1 MHMMQKC
8 KRRDLK
14 ILLTWEEATLHG
26 WMLDL
31 QVMTSLQKT
40 SKQLASSVHN
50 FIYMPIFYFPQSLHE
65 HQNHVIIYIRFTL
78 NNKLDALVKH
88 TTNIN
93 KHKVIVDKNNF
104 LHFQCIK

>member
-1 MHMMQKC
+1 MMQKC

-50 FIYMPIFYFPQSLHE
+50 FIY
-65 HQNHVIIYIRFTL
+65 IYIEDVSSEKEVSYVR
-78 NNKLDALVKH
+78 ARG
-88 TTNIN
+88 
-93 KHKVIVDKNNF
+93 
-104 LHFQCIK
+104 